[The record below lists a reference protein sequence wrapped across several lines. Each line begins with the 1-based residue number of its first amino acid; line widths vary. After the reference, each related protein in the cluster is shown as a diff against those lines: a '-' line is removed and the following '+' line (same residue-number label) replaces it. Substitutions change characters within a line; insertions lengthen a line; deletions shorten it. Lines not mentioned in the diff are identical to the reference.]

1 MGDSASPLML
11 RRRLRTELRT
21 ARLNKRFTQEQVAND
36 MAWSLSKMNRIEKAK
51 TGISVNDV
59 KALIPLYEITE
70 RTNELVAL
78 ARAAKQIPWWR
89 RRYSEVAPAKL
100 LDLIDYEHAAS
111 AVNQFETMFVPGI
124 LQTEEYAS
132 AVLQDFYDAKSDDE
146 RVAALVEL
154 RTRRRDLLT
163 SEDAPKFTFIM
174 DESIL
179 HRLVGGPSVM
189 RRQLE
194 QLVNA
199 TTLPN
204 VTIRVVPFTAGLYP
218 GMKGPFEAVEFDD
231 TPDESIVFVEE
242 QSGFFIEDDPDK
254 TNDYLEAFRRIAEK
268 ALAPSDSVSRLLKAV
283 SEMA

>member
-1 MGDSASPLML
+1 
-11 RRRLRTELRT
+11 
-21 ARLNKRFTQEQVAND
+21 
-36 MAWSLSKMNRIEKAK
+36 
-51 TGISVNDV
+51 
-59 KALIPLYEITE
+59 
-70 RTNELVAL
+70 
-78 ARAAKQIPWWR
+78 
-89 RRYSEVAPAKL
+89 
-100 LDLIDYEHAAS
+100 
-111 AVNQFETMFVPGI
+111 
-124 LQTEEYAS
+124 
-132 AVLQDFYDAKSDDE
+132 
-146 RVAALVEL
+146 
-154 RTRRRDLLT
+154 
-163 SEDAPKFTFIM
+163 
-174 DESIL
+174 
-179 HRLVGGPSVM
+179 M